1 MPPKKKSTCDAAID
15 TPDPIEFDPFNLDG
29 HRLREEYLAIPKFTR
44 KILEKLKQQN
54 TTGAP
59 KVVKDEV
66 VENMEMLLDWMR
78 SFALLLDQSRTFSNR
93 LQGIEHEIRETKNEL
108 CEIRAA
114 TKDIPPAK
122 TWAQITATNTVSTN
136 STSPEA
142 IARANRRQAQEK
154 IKKEREPYE
163 VTLTTVND
171 ETKQKLVTMHP
182 ETGHYASRRNHKTM
196 PTYNRYRRNPNNR
209 ETEAEWNQQNHERH
223 TTTM

>member
-93 LQGIEHEIRETKNEL
+93 LQGIERFRCDDEEGFRGIEITHSLGEVGFIDVRNEPERHGAFAVML
-108 CEIRAA
+108 EGFVGHHGSASTGIIRA
-114 TKDIPPAK
+114 KP
-122 TWAQITATNTVSTN
+122 
-136 STSPEA
+136 
-142 IARANRRQAQEK
+142 
-154 IKKEREPYE
+154 
-163 VTLTTVND
+163 
-171 ETKQKLVTMHP
+171 
-182 ETGHYASRRNHKTM
+182 
-196 PTYNRYRRNPNNR
+196 
-209 ETEAEWNQQNHERH
+209 
-223 TTTM
+223 